1 MPISFNK
8 NYIKTKYTGVYE
20 SKESFGNIGKKFIG
34 KFQYL
39 KKHYIK
45 DIGYSIE
52 DNMTPIKA
60 NKKLMLYKDEL
71 KEKIRKSK
79 IDTKKYINIK
89 ENIFPYYNLI
99 QDKTLVKKALKKIYE
114 KEILQPYQIELIK
127 LQNFLEISKKKIII
141 LLEGRDASG
150 KGGIIRRITRYM
162 NPRHYRVVALGKPT
176 DTQLSQWYF
185 QKYVEKF
192 PCSGEMVL
200 FDRSWYN
207 RAIVE
212 PIFGFCNQKQYKNF
226 LEDVNTFER
235 SLIKED
241 IVLIKLYLSVSKK
254 IQFDRFSQRES
265 NPLKN
270 WKLSKVD
277 LQAQKLWNQFS
288 EKKNVMLKQTST
300 DTEPWVIVK
309 SDNKSIATM
318 ETIKIILNSVK
329 YTDKNKSLDFE
340 LNEKV
345 VFSSKEEL
353 KNMKK
358 S

>member
-1 MPISFNK
+1 MSVSFKK
-8 NYIKTKYTGVYE
+8 NYIKTNYIGIYE
-20 SKESFGNIGKKFIG
+20 SIDSFGNIGKKFIG

-39 KKHYIK
+39 KKQYVK
-45 DIGYSIE
+45 DLGYSIE
-52 DNMTPIKA
+52 DKMTASKA
-60 NKKLMLYKDEL
+60 HNKLSVYKKEVKEKVKKNNIDNKKYV
-71 KEKIRKSK
+71 
-79 IDTKKYINIK
+79 NIK

-99 QDKTLVKKALKKIYE
+99 QDKTLVKKALRKIYE
-114 KEILQPYQIELIK
+114 KEMLQPYQIELIK
-127 LQNFLEISKKKIII
+127 LQNFIEISKKKIII

-192 PCSGEMVL
+192 PCAGELVL

-207 RAIVE
+207 RAMVE
-212 PIFGFCNQKQYKNF
+212 PIFGFCTPKQYKVF
-226 LEDVNTFER
+226 LEDVNIFER

-241 IVLIKLYLSVSKK
+241 ITLIKIYLSVSKET
-254 IQFDRFSQRES
+254 QFERFNQRES

-270 WKLSKVD
+270 WKLSKID
-277 LQAQKLWNQFS
+277 LQAQKLWEQFTQ
-288 EKKNVMLKQTST
+288 KKNEMLRQTST
-300 DTEPWVIVK
+300 DTEPWIVIK
-309 SDNKSIATM
+309 SNNKSIATL
-318 ETIKIILNSVK
+318 ETIKIILNSIK
-329 YTDKNKSLDFE
+329 YLDKNKKLDFE
-340 LNEKV
+340 INKKI

-358 S
+358 K

>member
-1 MPISFNK
+1 MSVSFNK
-8 NYIKTKYTGVYE
+8 NYVKTQYTGIYE
-20 SKESFGNIGKKFIG
+20 SKDSFGKIGKKFIG

-39 KKHYIK
+39 KKQYIK

-52 DNMTPIKA
+52 DEMTSLKA
-60 NKKLMLYKDEL
+60 HKKLILYKEEIREKVRKNRIENKKYV
-71 KEKIRKSK
+71 
-79 IDTKKYINIK
+79 NIK

-99 QDKTLVKKALKKIYE
+99 QDKNLVKKALKKIYE
-114 KEILQPYQIELIK
+114 KEILQPYQVELIK
-127 LQNFLEISKKKIII
+127 LQNFLEISGKKIII

-176 DTQLSQWYF
+176 DTQASQWYF

-207 RAIVE
+207 RAMVE
-212 PIFGFCNQKQYKNF
+212 PIFGFCSQRQYKNF

-241 IVLIKLYLSVSKK
+241 IILIKIYLSVSKK
-254 IQFDRFSQRES
+254 IQFERFNQRES

-277 LQAQKLWNQFS
+277 LQAQKLWEQFS
-288 EKKNVMLKQTST
+288 EKKDTMLKQTST
-300 DTEPWVIVK
+300 DTEPWIIIK
-309 SDNKSIATM
+309 SDNKSIATI
-318 ETIKIILNSVK
+318 ETIKIILKSVK
-329 YTDKNKSLDFE
+329 YIDKNKSMDFE
-340 LNEKV
+340 SNEKI
-345 VFSSKEEL
+345 VFSSKKEL

-358 S
+358 N